1 MERCLTVSFRP
12 CTSFVDAELASKF
25 GESICHILTEPGR
38 RVLFALLN
46 SCHNLVTLALF
57 SPSAIENIKTLD
69 FAGMSS
75 RVAGE
80 TVNLFIN
87 GL

>member
-38 RVLFALLN
+38 RVLFALRN